1 MSEIQPVGGYTPP
14 MTPRLGDKLLSL
26 PVRIEPDG
34 TFARPALETDLPAH
48 FDDELQRVL
57 SRTSFRLARL
67 RAVRADIEAGTFETK
82 ERIQGTVGRLI
93 DELR

>member
-1 MSEIQPVGGYTPP
+1 MSEILPVGGSVPP
-14 MTPRLGDKLLSL
+14 LATRLAG
-26 PVRIEPDG
+26 VRVEPNVRLAPPPTRSDPP
-34 TFARPALETDLPAH
+34 TR
-48 FDDELQRVL
+48 FDEELQRVL

-93 DELR
+93 DVLQ